1 MNKILL
7 DTDVILDFFFDRSP
21 FAENASKIL
30 TYCENKKISGY
41 VTPVILSNIY
51 YLLRKTAT
59 HKQVIAHLKMLLTIL
74 EIASVNKTIVLKAI
88 HSDFNDF
95 EDALQNFTAENEK
108 GIRIIVTRNFK
119 DYKTSKLSVMT
130 PELYLNSIQK

>member
-51 YLLRKTAT
+51 YLLRKTAN
-59 HKQVIAHLKMLLTIL
+59 HQQVIAHLKMLLTIL

-130 PELYLNSIQK
+130 PELYLNSLQK

>member
-130 PELYLNSIQK
+130 PELYLNRIQK

>member
-21 FAENASKIL
+21 FAENAAKIL

-59 HKQVIAHLKMLLTIL
+59 HQQVIAHLKMLLTIL
-74 EIASVNKTIVLKAI
+74 EIASVNKSIVLKAI

-108 GIRIIVTRNFK
+108 GIKIIVTRNFK

-130 PELYLNSIQK
+130 PELYLNSLQK

>member
-51 YLLRKTAT
+51 YLLRKTAN
-59 HKQVIAHLKMLLTIL
+59 HQQVIAHLKMLLTIL

>member
-21 FAENASKIL
+21 FAENAAKIL

-51 YLLRKTAT
+51 YLLRKTAN
-59 HKQVIAHLKMLLTIL
+59 HQQVIAHLKMLLTIL

>member
-51 YLLRKTAT
+51 YLLRKTAN
-59 HKQVIAHLKMLLTIL
+59 HQQVITHLKMLLTIL

>member
-51 YLLRKTAT
+51 YLLRKTAN
-59 HKQVIAHLKMLLTIL
+59 HQQVIAHLKMLLTIL

-108 GIRIIVTRNFK
+108 GIKIIVTRNFK

-130 PELYLNSIQK
+130 PELYLNSIPK

>member
-88 HSDFNDF
+88 DSDFNDF

>member
-130 PELYLNSIQK
+130 PELYLNSLQK

>member
-7 DTDVILDFFFDRSP
+7 DTDVILDFFFDRKP
-21 FAENASKIL
+21 FAENATKIL

-59 HKQVIAHLKMLLTIL
+59 HQQVIAHLKMLLTIL
-74 EIASVNKTIVLKAI
+74 EIASVNKSIVLKAI

-108 GIRIIVTRNFK
+108 GIKIIVTRNFK

-130 PELYLNSIQK
+130 PELYLNSIPK

>member
-51 YLLRKTAT
+51 YLLRKTAN
-59 HKQVIAHLKMLLTIL
+59 HQQVIAHLKMLLTIL

-130 PELYLNSIQK
+130 PELYLNSIPK

>member
-59 HKQVIAHLKMLLTIL
+59 HQQVIAHLKMLLTIL
-74 EIASVNKTIVLKAI
+74 EIASVNKSVVLKAI